1 MKSYSV
7 SYTQIHF
14 TTLLRDLPFTVTR
27 YGKPI
32 AVFNRYNVAVRSDD
46 KRLKE
51 NTDTVEHIYNKVSVK
66 PFKSVCEHGSML
78 GLCKKG
84 CK

>member
-1 MKSYSV
+1 MKYYSV

-14 TTLLRDLPFTVTR
+14 TTLLRDLPFTITR

-32 AVFNRYNVAVRSDD
+32 ATVMGKNVAVRLDD

-51 NTDTVEHIYNKVSVK
+51 NQVTVK
-66 PFKSVCEHGSML
+66 PSESRVFNLCPHGSPL